1 MMKREESGSI
11 SQRHGSADLDP
22 DPHQNVMDPQHCR
35 EQFRV
40 ALLRLVTAAA
50 PGSEAAKSAALFY
63 GRVLHRDLFPERTT
77 SGGGGGRS
85 AENTSAADPG
95 CVAPLHHSSH
105 GPWTAECVRCVSL
118 FKSRASKVLCTL

>member
-1 MMKREESGSI
+1 
-11 SQRHGSADLDP
+11 
-22 DPHQNVMDPQHCR
+22 MDPRIWIRIHTKMSWIRNTVR
-35 EQFRV
+35 EQFRA